1 MLRIAILL
9 IGATALTGCGPG
21 FEDKL
26 AGTWDC
32 GTEVEAPNSKFTVQ
46 LNYKENG
53 EIDGTMVY
61 EETQGEDTM
70 SVRGGLDGTWDYDG
84 ETLIHKMAEEFE
96 ELKVNGEVIPRAEVD
111 PALIEG
117 FRGEDSYE
125 NPVDLVEEE
134 LLWYKDDTRA
144 EVELRCKKAA

>member
-1 MLRIAILL
+1 MLRIAFLL
-9 IGATALTGCGPG
+9 AGAAALTSCGPG

-32 GTEVEAPNSKFTVQ
+32 ATEQETPNSNFSVQ
-46 LNYKENG
+46 LNYKANG

-70 SVRGGLDGTWDYDG
+70 SVRGGLDGSWDYDG
-84 ETLIHKMAEEFE
+84 ETLSHKMAEEFE
-96 ELKVNGEVIPRAEVD
+96 ELKVNDEVIPRDQVD
-111 PALIEG
+111 QALIDG

-125 NPVDLVEEE
+125 NPVDLVESE
-134 LLWYKDDTRA
+134 LLWYKDESRE

>member
-9 IGATALTGCGPG
+9 AGSAALTGCGAG

-32 GTEVEAPNSKFTVQ
+32 GTEQEAPNSKFTVQ
-46 LNYKENG
+46 LSYKASG

-84 ETLIHKMAEEFE
+84 ETLTHKMTEEFE
-96 ELKVNGEVIPRAEVD
+96 ELKVNDEVIPREQVD

-125 NPVDLVEEE
+125 NPVDLVESE
-134 LLWYKDDTRA
+134 LLWYKDDTRG
-144 EVELRCKKAA
+144 EVELRCKKAE